1 MSDLLKQRLAENQTH
16 PYAAQHEL
24 VFEILEL
31 EKELVELNKKV
42 TDLQNAISVLLS
54 SEKPVAPAAAL
65 APETPV
71 EATDSTE
78 KE

>member
-1 MSDLLKQRLAENQTH
+1 MSKRIDDAILANKEI
-16 PYAAQHEL
+16 PYLPNHEI
-24 VFEILEL
+24 VF
-31 EKELVELNKKV
+31 ELVELNKKV

-54 SEKPVAPAAAL
+54 SEKPVAPAAAFS
-65 APETPV
+65 APEPPVVSPV

>member
-54 SEKPVAPAAAL
+54 SEKPVVA
-65 APETPV
+65 PV
-71 EATDSTE
+71 ESTDSTE

>member
-16 PYAAQHEL
+16 PYMAQHEL
-24 VFEILEL
+24 VFEIIEL
-31 EKELVELNKKV
+31 EKQVI
-42 TDLQNAISVLLS
+42 DLQKAISVLIL
-54 SEKPVAPAAAL
+54 KPVAPASAAL
-65 APETPV
+65 APEPPVVSPV

>member
-1 MSDLLKQRLAENQTH
+1 MSKRIDDAILANKEI
-16 PYAAQHEL
+16 PYLPNHEI
-24 VFEILEL
+24 VF
-31 EKELVELNKKV
+31 ELVELNKKV

-65 APETPV
+65 APETAV

>member
-1 MSDLLKQRLAENQTH
+1 MSKRIDDAILANKEI
-16 PYAAQHEL
+16 PYLPNHEIVL
-24 VFEILEL
+24 
-31 EKELVELNKKV
+31 ELVELNKKV

>member
-1 MSDLLKQRLAENQTH
+1 MSKRIDDAILANKEI
-16 PYAAQHEL
+16 PYLPNHEI
-24 VFEILEL
+24 VF
-31 EKELVELNKKV
+31 ELVELNKKV

-54 SEKPVAPAAAL
+54 SEKPVPVAPVVA
-65 APETPV
+65 PV